1 MVCRFFSIS
10 FQEDEKKRDCP
21 LADVFSIPRYPGINA
36 YCYRICRRLR
46 EIIEQTLSPEILV
59 IEGGEGMNIFGIFR
73 TYFTF
78 RIKFSNSKSIF
89 LFLIISLLEIHSLF
103 YVIIDL

>member
-46 EIIEQTLSPEILV
+46 EIIEQTLSSEILV

-73 TYFTF
+73 IYFLY
-78 RIKFSNSKSIF
+78 RIFQFEVDFSFLNHLAFGNSQFI
-89 LFLIISLLEIHSLF
+89 LRNN
-103 YVIIDL
+103 

>member
-73 TYFTF
+73 IYFLY
-78 RIKFSNSKSIF
+78 RIFQFEVDFSFLNHLAFGNSQFI
-89 LFLIISLLEIHSLF
+89 LRNN
-103 YVIIDL
+103 

>member
-46 EIIEQTLSPEILV
+46 EIIEQTLSSEILV
-59 IEGGEGMNIFGIFR
+59 RGGGREWIYLEYFVYTFCIE
-73 TYFTF
+73 
-78 RIKFSNSKSIF
+78 FSNLKSIF

>member
-10 FQEDEKKRDCP
+10 FQGDEKKRDCP

-46 EIIEQTLSPEILV
+46 EIIEQTLSSEILV

-73 TYFTF
+73 IYFLY
-78 RIKFSNSKSIF
+78 RIFQFEVDFSFLNYLAFGNSQFI
-89 LFLIISLLEIHSLF
+89 LRNN
-103 YVIIDL
+103 